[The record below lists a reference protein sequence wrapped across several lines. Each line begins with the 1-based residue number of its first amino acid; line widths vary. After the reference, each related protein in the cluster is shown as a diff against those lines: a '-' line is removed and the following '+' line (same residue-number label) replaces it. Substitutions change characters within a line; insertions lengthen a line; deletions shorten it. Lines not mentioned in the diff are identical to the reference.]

1 MKFISKSILFTCL
14 FLFTSCSFF
23 QASNTGQGTTYQFG
37 KMEGF
42 LKSSLSRVHNATGRA
57 LKDLELLTTS
67 AKKDALFS
75 MYEAKNAKDETISVK
90 IEKIGPDSVKVYI
103 KVGLIGDQMYSQAIF
118 DAIKKH
124 L

>member
-1 MKFISKSILFTCL
+1 MKLISTSALILSVLL
-14 FLFTSCSFF
+14 FSSCSFF
-23 QASNTGQGTTYQFG
+23 QASNTGQGTTYQYG

-42 LKSSLSRVHNATGRA
+42 LKSPLNRVHSATGRA
-57 LKDLELLTTS
+57 IKDLELLTVS

-75 MYEAKNAKDETISVK
+75 AYEAKNAKDESISIK
-90 IEKIGPDSVKVYI
+90 IEKIGSDSVKVYI